1 VTSAANTPHSARAA
15 TAPRAATEPLP
26 THRLNIMRVG
36 YAFMGVGLAFV
47 KWPLLLD
54 AASLPVADGVVTCLL
69 TAMSLLA
76 LLGLRYPT
84 RMLPIL
90 LFEVA
95 WKTIWIAAVA
105 VPHLAA
111 GDLDTPTSQ
120 VLVNCSL
127 GVVIAAVVPWRH
139 AWIRYVRAPGEA
151 WRSRRSDSST

>member
-1 VTSAANTPHSARAA
+1 MTSALNTPYSARAA
-15 TAPRAATEPLP
+15 TASRAATEPLP
-26 THRLNIMRVG
+26 THRLNMMRVG
-36 YAFMGVGLAFV
+36 YAFMGVGLAIV

-54 AASLPVADGVVTCLL
+54 AASFPVPDGVVTCLL

-90 LFEVA
+90 LFEVV
-95 WKTIWIAAVA
+95 WKTIWIAVVA

-111 GDLDTPTSQ
+111 GDLDTATSA

-127 GVVIAAVVPWRH
+127 VVVIAAVVPWRH
-139 AWIRYVRAPGEA
+139 AWTRYVSTPGEV
-151 WRSRRSDSST
+151 WRSHRSDSST